1 MKMIII
7 NFCQCGMSDKYF
19 SKKIRIYKPTHTKR
33 KTIFINKKNEHKTIF
48 EILQEIKYIQSNQ
61 TNIEEKNIYVKKRD
75 YLLKGI
81 KHKTIK
87 EISNYIDK
95 KILRLYIFDAV
106 GASEK
111 YRGFLFIV
119 HSKEKIHEHQP
130 HLHVQK
136 NNVSVSYNL
145 EKDNIR
151 RKKGNKGNKEI
162 NNAEKKVIIPFINK
176 NFDKFMELWNDY
188 MNGYD
193 VPIINDNNE
202 QYYDET

>member
-19 SKKIRIYKPTHTKR
+19 SKKIRIYKPNHTKR
-33 KTIFINKKNEHKTIF
+33 KIIFINKKNEHKTIS
-48 EILQEIKYIQSNQ
+48 EILQETKYIQSHQ
-61 TNIEEKNIYVKKRD
+61 VDIKEKNFYVLKRN

-81 KHKTIK
+81 KQKTIK
-87 EISNYIDK
+87 EISNYINK
-95 KILRLYIFDAV
+95 KILRIYTFDV
-106 GASEK
+106 GGASEE
-111 YRGFLFIV
+111 YRGFLFIIHPDEKV
-119 HSKEKIHEHQP
+119 HDHQP

-136 NNVSVSYNL
+136 NNVSVSYIL
-145 EKDNIR
+145 EKNNVR